1 MKRII
6 VDIDGTIC
14 TQQKSVEYE
23 KAQPIQSMID
33 RINTYYDE
41 GCYIT
46 YWTAR
51 GSASGMDHFELTK
64 KQLRMWGCEYN
75 QLLMGKPSYDLWID
89 DKAENPTK

>member
-1 MKRII
+1 MRKII

-14 TQQKSVEYE
+14 TQQASNEYE
-23 KAQPIQSMID
+23 KAQPIQTMID
-33 RINTYYDE
+33 RVNAYYDE
-41 GCYIT
+41 GCHIT

-51 GSASGMDHFELTK
+51 GSASGIDHFELTK

-89 DKAENPTK
+89 DKSENPTK